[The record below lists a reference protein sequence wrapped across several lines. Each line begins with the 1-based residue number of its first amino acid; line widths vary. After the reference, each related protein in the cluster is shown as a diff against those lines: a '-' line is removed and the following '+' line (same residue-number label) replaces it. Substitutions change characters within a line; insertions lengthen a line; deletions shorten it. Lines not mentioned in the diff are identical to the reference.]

1 MKIYRLSVKVTDKL
15 YYTLS
20 DCMGNGLP
28 LMRNELTKQFVLIGT
43 DGTNAFEIRKSI
55 VCIFSL
61 IILLSLIVLCLG
73 VKWHSLFPPFQLH
86 GKPTQYIVQLFQ
98 KCHGQIVYASTEK
111 QQY

>member
-1 MKIYRLSVKVTDKL
+1 MVSVKVTDKL

-28 LMRNELTKQFVLIGT
+28 LMRNELTKQFALIGT

-73 VKWHSLFPPFQLH
+73 VKTLECTHRNVFLSENVIAQSYF
-86 GKPTQYIVQLFQ
+86 
-98 KCHGQIVYASTEK
+98 E
-111 QQY
+111 